1 MTKHTQL
8 ESILFVASKPLSF
21 RELAHALSS
30 DVETISALVSDM
42 VRTWNVA
49 ERGIHV
55 FVDGDR
61 VQMSTNPG
69 AADVV
74 AGFIKAEV
82 SEDLTKAQLETLTVI
97 AYCAPVTRPELED
110 IRGVNCAVILRNL
123 EMRGLVESDEEDIPG
138 VPIYR
143 LSFDALR
150 TLGIRNVSELPDY
163 EMLHSHAHIE
173 VARGSEPVNN

>member
-1 MTKHTQL
+1 MTKQTQL
-8 ESILFVASKPLSF
+8 EAILFVASKPLSF
-21 RELAHALSS
+21 RELAQALSS
-30 DVETISALVSDM
+30 DVPTVSALVSDM
-42 VRTWNVA
+42 IQVWNVP
-49 ERGIHV
+49 ERGMHV

-61 VQMSTNPG
+61 VQMNTNPDT
-69 AADVV
+69 ADAV
-74 AGFIKAEV
+74 AGFITAEV
-82 SEDLTKAQLETLTVI
+82 SGELTKAQLETLTVI

-138 VPIYR
+138 IATYR

-150 TLGIRNVSELPDY
+150 TLGIRNVFELPDY
-163 EMLHSHAHIE
+163 EILHSHAHIE